1 MATLTETAYYTRQVI
16 KYGSIG
22 LVGILVLWFVGTGIV
37 SWWKATHPAPLP
49 PPRVEFGRVAD
60 ITFPESSVSVSAYD
74 LQTPTGK
81 LGKFPD
87 RMLVLSAPSKRSGF
101 LDADRAIDLA
111 SRLGFLFTPTQPS
124 ETLYRWTQSDPLP
137 ATLDVDIVSGHFT
150 LKRQWQADP
159 SLVVSKR
166 FVSEQQTIMDA
177 QGFLRGV
184 SLLPA
189 DLNGPK
195 KVSFWRAQ
203 GDRLVE
209 TISLSEADF
218 VEVDMFRSNYQI
230 VGEDKEV
237 LAEYGFFTPDPEEGI
252 VSVLLSGASDIKQK
266 QIVEVRYNH
275 TEVNYALTGEYPIKT
290 VETAWE
296 ELKNG
301 GGYIAALQGD
311 KAVVRRIELGYYD
324 SGGEQEYMMPIY
336 VFTGDNDLVAYVSAI
351 RGDVIKTE

>member
-1 MATLTETAYYTRQVI
+1 M
-16 KYGSIG
+16 
-22 LVGILVLWFVGTGIV
+22 
-37 SWWKATHPAPLP
+37 
-49 PPRVEFGRVAD
+49 
-60 ITFPESSVSVSAYD
+60 
-74 LQTPTGK
+74 
-81 LGKFPD
+81 
-87 RMLVLSAPSKRSGF
+87 
-101 LDADRAIDLA
+101 DADRAIDLA

-237 LAEYGFFTPDPEEGI
+237 LAEYGFLHLTQKKELCRCYYQELVI
-252 VSVLLSGASDIKQK
+252 LSKNRLLRLDTTILRL
-266 QIVEVRYNH
+266 ITR
-275 TEVNYALTGEYPIKT
+275 
-290 VETAWE
+290 
-296 ELKNG
+296 
-301 GGYIAALQGD
+301 
-311 KAVVRRIELGYYD
+311 
-324 SGGEQEYMMPIY
+324 
-336 VFTGDNDLVAYVSAI
+336 
-351 RGDVIKTE
+351 